1 RPLLFHLSPEA
12 AHRAAIAA
20 LKSGAMPAARP
31 GPPGLRQHLLGLDF
45 PNPIGMAAG
54 FDKNAEVADRL
65 FGLGFGFVEIGTVT
79 PVPQAGNPGP
89 RIFRLVR
96 DRALINRMGF
106 PSEGHDAVHARL
118 RRGRRRGIVGV
129 NIGANRDSSDRA
141 GDYAAGVARFVDVAD
156 YIAINVSSPNTAG
169 LRDRQE
175 KRALEKLLLRV
186 VTVRDAAAGRR
197 VPLLLKIAPDLD
209 ETALAAIAE
218 TAVTV
223 GIE

>member
-1 RPLLFHLSPEA
+1 MSLAWRLARPLLFHLSPEA

-89 RIFRLVR
+89 RVHQTP
-96 DRALINRMGF
+96 AGMIN
-106 PSEGHDAVHARL
+106 S
-118 RRGRRRGIVGV
+118 VGLQ
-129 NIGANRDSSDRA
+129 GP
-141 GDYAAGVARFVDVAD
+141 GVAAWL
-156 YIAINVSSPNTAG
+156 G
-169 LRDRQE
+169 
-175 KRALEKLLLRV
+175 
-186 VTVRDAAAGRR
+186 AAAN
-197 VPLLLKIAPDLD
+197 
-209 ETALAAIAE
+209 
-218 TAVTV
+218 
-223 GIE
+223 